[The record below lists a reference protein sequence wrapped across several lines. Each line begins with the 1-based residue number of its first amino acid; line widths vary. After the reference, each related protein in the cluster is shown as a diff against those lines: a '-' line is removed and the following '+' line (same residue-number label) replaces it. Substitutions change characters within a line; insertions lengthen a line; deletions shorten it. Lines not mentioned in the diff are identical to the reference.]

1 MNYLQAALTLAF
13 AVGMALFYGLMDFT
27 PKSPRRLRVDGREY
41 HMPDMRFH
49 YNADTLYPMLEA
61 AGTEN
66 LPRLRRYWRLD
77 FGLIVCF
84 LGVMLSIDF
93 NIDGPATTLYVVM
106 GAAAV
111 LRALLDVA
119 ENLLLLHITHAL
131 PARRPGLAN
140 AAGVVTSAKF
150 VCLYAWV
157 AMLFLKLFARAFGL
171 PWQL

>member
-1 MNYLQAALTLAF
+1 
-13 AVGMALFYGLMDFT
+13 MDFS
-27 PKSPRRLRVDGREY
+27 PKSPRRLHVDGREY

-61 AGTEN
+61 AGAEN

-77 FGLIVCF
+77 FGFIVCF

-106 GAAAV
+106 GVAAV
-111 LRALLDVA
+111 LRALLDA
-119 ENLLLLHITHAL
+119 LENLLFLRIARAM
-131 PARRPGLAN
+131 PARRPRLAN
-140 AAGVVTSAKF
+140 VAGFVTSAKF
-150 VCLYAWV
+150 LCLYAWV